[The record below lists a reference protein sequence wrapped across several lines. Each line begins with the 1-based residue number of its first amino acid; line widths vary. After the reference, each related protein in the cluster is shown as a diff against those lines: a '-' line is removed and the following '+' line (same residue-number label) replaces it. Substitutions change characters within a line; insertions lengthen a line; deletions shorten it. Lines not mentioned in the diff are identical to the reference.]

1 MKLLFTLL
9 FAGGSLGIVVN
20 AKLAA
25 DRRGSPRIVVQSR
38 YHESGR
44 TTRNDRY
51 YHHDDKNEER
61 RPTME
66 QEGSPKYHLPR
77 AAARFE
83 AETEAGERRLQQSN
97 NKNGAS
103 STMSP
108 TSSPAPTWSGGCDE
122 PHNFFLDECIRQY
135 FKPTVSSVAWDTL
148 QNVGYLWVAL
158 GSVGQFF
165 VMLVVAALMIYS
177 IFLARAR
184 AKRRGS
190 PMLGDGLLVVADG
203 DHHDSSHAL

>member
-1 MKLLFTLL
+1 MKLFTLL
-9 FAGGSLGIVVN
+9 FAGGSSLGIIVN

-25 DRRGSPRIVVQSR
+25 DRGSPRIVVQSR
-38 YHESGR
+38 YYHESGR
-44 TTRNDRY
+44 TTNDRY
-51 YHHDDKNEER
+51 HHHDDKNEER
-61 RPTME
+61 RPTTME
-66 QEGSPKYHLPR
+66 QEGSEYHPPR

-83 AETEAGERRLQQSN
+83 AETEAAERRLQQSS
-97 NKNGAS
+97 NKNGASS

-148 QNVGYLWVAL
+148 QNVGYLWDAL
-158 GSVGQFF
+158 GSVGQFC
-165 VMLVVAALMIYS
+165 VMLVVALMMYS

-184 AKRRGS
+184 KKRRL

-203 DHHDSSHAL
+203 DHHDSSHHAL